1 MAMNTKI
8 IGCSRMRPTA
18 TMAEKV
24 LLQVSHAHEKRAVRR
39 TRRPPQTR
47 R

>member
-24 LLQVSHAHEKRAVRR
+24 LLQVSHIHEQRAAGR
-39 TRRPPQTR
+39 THRPPQTR